1 MSHACIAL
9 CKGIRALSK
18 QHVERQSIVRL
29 LGMTTVVKAL
39 KVPKMDGKCWHTAEE
54 RRAV

>member
-9 CKGIRALSK
+9 WKGIRALSK